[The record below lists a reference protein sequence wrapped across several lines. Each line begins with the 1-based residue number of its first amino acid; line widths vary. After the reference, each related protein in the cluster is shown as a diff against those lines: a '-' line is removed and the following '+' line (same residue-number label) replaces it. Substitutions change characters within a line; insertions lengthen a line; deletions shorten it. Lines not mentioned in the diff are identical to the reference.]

1 MNQFDQFQNALSLE
15 TISEKAFRI
24 NPDSR
29 YFVGKTPNGGY
40 LNALMHKALI
50 SLVPHSVAISSS
62 IQFLDRIEAK
72 DIILE
77 VEVLKVSRGS
87 SSGIVKLIQD
97 NRICTVFNAICSDFE
112 HMKGY
117 DGLKTAPPEIIKEF
131 SREEY
136 KDLNYDKISPGF
148 TPSFIHQLT
157 CKVHPRHAWW
167 DRELDS
173 DEADARCSSYMQMK
187 GGIPDQFVLSFY
199 VDVAPPVV
207 SNKYGPLGWIPTYSL
222 TTHIRQMPTTEIL
235 FADFK
240 ATDINKGYFEQDCN
254 IWDLN
259 ENLVA
264 SSRQLTRI
272 LKSEEKLSN
281 QKE

>member
-1 MNQFDQFQNALSLE
+1 MNQFEQFQNALVLE
-15 TISEKAFRI
+15 VISENTYRV

-29 YFVGKTPNGGY
+29 YFVGKTPHGGY

-50 SLVPHSVAISSS
+50 SSVPHSVAISSS
-62 IQFLDRIEAK
+62 IQYLNRIEAK
-72 DIILE
+72 DVVLE
-77 VEVLKVSRGS
+77 VEVFKVSRGS

-97 NRICTVFNAICSDFE
+97 KKICSVFNAICSDFD
-112 HMKGY
+112 HMKGF
-117 DGLKTAPPEIIKEF
+117 DGLETNLPDIFRDMPIENYKE
-131 SREEY
+131 
-136 KDLNYDKISPGF
+136 LNYDKVSPGL
-148 TPSFIHQLT
+148 THSFMLQLNCKIHP
-157 CKVHPRHAWW
+157 CHAWW
-167 DRELDS
+167 DIDINENNA
-173 DEADARCSSYMQMK
+173 EARCSSFMK
-187 GGIPDQFVLSFY
+187 LDGGMPDQFALSFY

-222 TTHIRQMPTTEIL
+222 STHIRQMPTTEIV
-235 FADFK
+235 FADFVAK
-240 ATDINKGYFEQDCN
+240 DINKGYFEQDCN

-281 QKE
+281 

>member
-1 MNQFDQFQNALSLE
+1 MNQFDQFQNALLLE
-15 TISEKAFRI
+15 TTSSNTFRV
-24 NPDSR
+24 NPDDR
-29 YFVGKTPNGGY
+29 YFVGKTPHGGY
-40 LNALMHKALI
+40 LNALMHKALV
-50 SLVPHSVAISSS
+50 SSVPHSAAISSS
-62 IQFLDRIEAK
+62 IQYLDRIEAK
-72 DIILE
+72 DFILE
-77 VEVLKVSRGS
+77 VEVFKVSRGS
-87 SSGIVKLIQD
+87 SSGLVRLIQD
-97 NRICTVFNAICSDFE
+97 DKICTVFNAICSDFD

-117 DGLKTAPPEIIKEF
+117 DGLETRLPDIFKDV
-131 SREEY
+131 SRDKY
-136 KDLNYDKISPGF
+136 KSLNYAN
-148 TPSFIHQLT
+148 TPSFIHQLDFT
-157 CKVHPRHAWW
+157 VHPDHAWW
-167 DRELDS
+167 DRDIN
-173 DEADARCSSYMQMK
+173 EAEAEARCSSYMQMN

-222 TTHIRQMPTTEIL
+222 TTHIRQLPTTEIL

-272 LKSEEKLSN
+272 LKSEEKII
-281 QKE
+281 

>member
-15 TISEKAFRI
+15 TISEKTFRI

-29 YFVGKTPNGGY
+29 YFVGKTPHGGY

-62 IQFLDRIEAK
+62 IQYLDRIEAK
-72 DIILE
+72 DMILE
-77 VEVLKVSRGS
+77 VEVFKVSRGS

-117 DGLKTAPPEIIKEF
+117 DGLKTAPPEIIKEV

-157 CKVHPRHAWW
+157 CSVHPRHAWW
-167 DRELDS
+167 DRELGS

-235 FADFK
+235 FVDFK

>member
-1 MNQFDQFQNALSLE
+1 MNQFEQFQNALVLE
-15 TISEKAFRI
+15 VISENTYKV

-29 YFVGKTPNGGY
+29 YFVGKTPHGGY

-50 SLVPHSVAISSS
+50 SSVPHSVAISSS
-62 IQFLDRIEAK
+62 IQYLNRIEAK

-77 VEVLKVSRGS
+77 VEVFKVSIGS
-87 SSGIVKLIQD
+87 SSGMVKLIQD
-97 NRICTVFNAICSDFE
+97 NKICSVFNAICSDFD
-112 HMKGY
+112 HMKGF
-117 DGLKTAPPEIIKEF
+117 DGLETNPPDIFRDMPMEKYKE
-131 SREEY
+131 
-136 KDLNYDKISPGF
+136 LNYDKVSPGL
-148 TPSFIHQLT
+148 TPSFMLQLN
-157 CKVHPRHAWW
+157 CKIHPRHAWW
-167 DRELDS
+167 DRDINENNA
-173 DEADARCSSYMQMK
+173 EARCSSFMK
-187 GGIPDQFVLSFY
+187 LDGGMPDQFALSFY

-222 TTHIRQMPTTEIL
+222 STHIRQMPTTEIV
-235 FADFK
+235 FADFVAK
-240 ATDINKGYFEQDCN
+240 DINKGYFEQDCN

-281 QKE
+281 

>member
-1 MNQFDQFQNALSLE
+1 MNQFEQFQNALVLE
-15 TISEKAFRI
+15 VISRNIYKV

-29 YFVGKTPNGGY
+29 YFVGKTPHGGY

-50 SLVPHSVAISSS
+50 SSVPHSVAISSS
-62 IQFLDRIEAK
+62 IQYLNRIEAK
-72 DIILE
+72 DIILD
-77 VEVLKVSRGS
+77 VEVFKISRGS

-97 NRICTVFNAICSDFE
+97 NKICSVFNAICSDFD
-112 HMKGY
+112 HMKGF
-117 DGLKTAPPEIIKEF
+117 DGLETNPPDIFRDMPIEKYKE
-131 SREEY
+131 
-136 KDLNYDKISPGF
+136 LNYDKVSPGL
-148 TPSFIHQLT
+148 TPSFMLQLNCKIHP
-157 CKVHPRHAWW
+157 CHAWW
-167 DRELDS
+167 DRDINENNA
-173 DEADARCSSYMQMK
+173 EARCSSFMK
-187 GGIPDQFVLSFY
+187 LDGGMPDQFALSFF

-222 TTHIRQMPTTEIL
+222 STHIRQMPTTEIV
-235 FADFK
+235 FADFVAK
-240 ATDINKGYFEQDCN
+240 DINKGYFEQDCN

-281 QKE
+281 

>member
-1 MNQFDQFQNALSLE
+1 MNQFEQFQNALVLE
-15 TISEKAFRI
+15 VISENTYKV

-29 YFVGKTPNGGY
+29 YFVGKTPHGGY

-50 SLVPHSVAISSS
+50 SSVPHSVAISSS
-62 IQFLDRIEAK
+62 IQYLNRIEAK

-77 VEVLKVSRGS
+77 VEVFKVSRGS
-87 SSGIVKLIQD
+87 SSGMVKLIQD
-97 NRICTVFNAICSDFE
+97 NKICSVFNAICSDFD
-112 HMKGY
+112 HMKGF
-117 DGLKTAPPEIIKEF
+117 DGLETNPPDIFRDMPMEKYKE
-131 SREEY
+131 
-136 KDLNYDKISPGF
+136 LNYDKVSPGL
-148 TPSFIHQLT
+148 TPAFMLQLN
-157 CKVHPRHAWW
+157 CKIHPRHAWW
-167 DRELDS
+167 DRDINENNA
-173 DEADARCSSYMQMK
+173 EARCSSYMK
-187 GGIPDQFVLSFY
+187 LHGGIPDQFALSFY

-222 TTHIRQMPTTEIL
+222 STHIRQMPTTEIV
-235 FADFK
+235 FADFVAK
-240 ATDINKGYFEQDCN
+240 DINKGYFEQDCN

-281 QKE
+281 

>member
-1 MNQFDQFQNALSLE
+1 MNQFEQFQNALVLE
-15 TISEKAFRI
+15 VISENTYKV

-29 YFVGKTPNGGY
+29 YFVGKTPHGGY

-50 SLVPHSVAISSS
+50 SSVPHSVAISSS
-62 IQFLDRIEAK
+62 IQYLNRIEAK

-77 VEVLKVSRGS
+77 VEVFKVSIGS
-87 SSGIVKLIQD
+87 SSGMVKLIQD
-97 NRICTVFNAICSDFE
+97 NKICSVFNAICSDFD
-112 HMKGY
+112 HMKGF
-117 DGLKTAPPEIIKEF
+117 DGLETNPPDIFRDMPMEKYKE
-131 SREEY
+131 
-136 KDLNYDKISPGF
+136 LNYDKVSPGL
-148 TPSFIHQLT
+148 TPSFMLQLN
-157 CKVHPRHAWW
+157 CKIHPRHAWW
-167 DRELDS
+167 DRDINENNA
-173 DEADARCSSYMQMK
+173 EARCSSYMK
-187 GGIPDQFVLSFY
+187 LDGGIPDQFALSFY

-222 TTHIRQMPTTEIL
+222 STHIRQMPTTEIV
-235 FADFK
+235 FADFVAK
-240 ATDINKGYFEQDCN
+240 DINKGYFEQDCN

-281 QKE
+281 

>member
-1 MNQFDQFQNALSLE
+1 VLE
-15 TISEKAFRI
+15 VISRNTYKV

-29 YFVGKTPNGGY
+29 YFVGKTPHGGY

-50 SLVPHSVAISSS
+50 SSVPHSVAISSS
-62 IQFLDRIEAK
+62 IQYLNRIEAK
-72 DIILE
+72 DVVLE
-77 VEVLKVSRGS
+77 VEVFKVSRGS

-97 NRICTVFNAICSDFE
+97 KKICSVFNAICSDFD
-112 HMKGY
+112 HMKGF
-117 DGLKTAPPEIIKEF
+117 DGLETNLPDIFRDMPIENYKE
-131 SREEY
+131 
-136 KDLNYDKISPGF
+136 LNYDKVSPGL
-148 TPSFIHQLT
+148 TPSFMLQLNCKIHP
-157 CKVHPRHAWW
+157 CHAWW
-167 DRELDS
+167 DRDINENNA
-173 DEADARCSSYMQMK
+173 EARCSSFMK
-187 GGIPDQFVLSFY
+187 LDGGMPDQFALSFY

-222 TTHIRQMPTTEIL
+222 STHIRQMPTTEIV
-235 FADFK
+235 FADFVAK
-240 ATDINKGYFEQDCN
+240 DINKGYFEQDCN

-281 QKE
+281 

>member
-15 TISEKAFRI
+15 TVSDKTFRI

-29 YFVGKTPNGGY
+29 YFVGKTPHGGY

-50 SLVPHSVAISSS
+50 LSVPHSVAISSS
-62 IQFLDRIEAK
+62 IQYLERIEAK
-72 DIILE
+72 DIILQ
-77 VEVLKVSRGS
+77 VEVFKVSRGS
-87 SSGIVKLIQD
+87 SSGMVKLIQD
-97 NRICTVFNAICSDFE
+97 NKICTVFNAICSDFE

-117 DGLKTAPPEIIKEF
+117 DGLKTPPPEIIKDA

-136 KDLNYDKISPGF
+136 KNLNYDKISPGF
-148 TPSFIHQLT
+148 TPSFIYQLS
-157 CKVHPRHAWW
+157 CRVHPRHAWW
-167 DRELDS
+167 DRDLGS
-173 DEADARCSSYMQMK
+173 DEADARCSSYMQME

-272 LKSEEKLSN
+272 LKSEDKLSN

>member
-1 MNQFDQFQNALSLE
+1 MNQFEQFQNALVLE
-15 TISEKAFRI
+15 VISENTYKV

-29 YFVGKTPNGGY
+29 YFVGKTPHGGY

-50 SLVPHSVAISSS
+50 SSVPHSVAISSS
-62 IQFLDRIEAK
+62 IQYLNRIEAK

-77 VEVLKVSRGS
+77 VEVFKVSRGS

-97 NRICTVFNAICSDFE
+97 NKICSVFNAICSDFD
-112 HMKGY
+112 HMKGF
-117 DGLKTAPPEIIKEF
+117 DGLETNPPDIFRDMPMEKYKE
-131 SREEY
+131 
-136 KDLNYDKISPGF
+136 LNYDKVSPGL
-148 TPSFIHQLT
+148 TPSFMLQLNCKIHP
-157 CKVHPRHAWW
+157 CHAWW
-167 DRELDS
+167 DRDINENNA
-173 DEADARCSSYMQMK
+173 EARCSSYMK
-187 GGIPDQFVLSFY
+187 LDGGIPDQFALSFY

-222 TTHIRQMPTTEIL
+222 STHIRQMPTTEIV
-235 FADFK
+235 FADFVAK
-240 ATDINKGYFEQDCN
+240 DINKGYFEQDCN

-281 QKE
+281 